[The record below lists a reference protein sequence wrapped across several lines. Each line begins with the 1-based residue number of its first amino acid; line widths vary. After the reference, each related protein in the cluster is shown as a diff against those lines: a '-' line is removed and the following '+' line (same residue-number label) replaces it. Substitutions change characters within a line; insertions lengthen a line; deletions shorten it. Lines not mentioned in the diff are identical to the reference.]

1 MVNRI
6 NRSIP
11 LETQRE
17 MTQMFD
23 ETNLEEI
30 DYSYEELSNYDKDDL
45 IEIVQF
51 LHKENDR
58 LRDVKRTKE
67 GEEIVEVEELVDDE
81 EEIIQ

>member
-1 MVNRI
+1 
-6 NRSIP
+6 
-11 LETQRE
+11 
-17 MTQMFD
+17 MFD
-23 ETNLEEI
+23 ETNLEEL

-67 GEEIVEVEELVDDE
+67 GEEIVEAEELVDDE

>member
-1 MVNRI
+1 
-6 NRSIP
+6 
-11 LETQRE
+11 
-17 MTQMFD
+17 MFD
-23 ETNLEEI
+23 ETNLEEL

-67 GEEIVEVEELVDDE
+67 GDEIVEAEELVDDE
-81 EEIIQ
+81 EEVIQ